1 MNTYECKKIKYHQG
15 MSFDEYR
22 KAVDKA
28 PVHICKGISELR
40 DYVGGTLHY
49 SRNAGAYMGLWGGYS
64 YVARK
69 VV

>member
-1 MNTYECKKIKYHQG
+1 MNTYEAKKIKYHQG
-15 MSFDEYR
+15 MSFDEY
-22 KAVDKA
+22 KEAADKA
-28 PVHICKGISELR
+28 SVHICKGISELR

-49 SRNAGAYMGLWGGYS
+49 SRNADAYMGLWGGYS

>member
-1 MNTYECKKIKYHQG
+1 MNKYEVKRIKYHHG
-15 MSFDEYR
+15 MSWDEY
-22 KAVDKA
+22 KKSISNA
-28 PVHICKGISELR
+28 PVHVCNGISELR

-49 SRNAGAYMGLWGGYS
+49 SRNAGGYMGLWGGYS

>member
-1 MNTYECKKIKYHQG
+1 
-15 MSFDEYR
+15 MSFDEY
-22 KAVDKA
+22 KEAADKA
-28 PVHICKGISELR
+28 SVHICKGISELR

-49 SRNAGAYMGLWGGYS
+49 SRNADAYMGLWGGYS